1 MLRWVYSAPEKSKRT
16 PASPPFH
23 TFLYIAWRSCQ
34 TWPSPGHQRARANMA
49 KYMHVHLK
57 PSINANQ
64 EAQGNLHNLAKRV
77 HTFLM
82 CFFFFRGEVGF
93 GLAPIDFSFVFID
106 FPWFHEALTS
116 VDQIFPGFMGF
127 AKACINFATGFSST
141 LRCLSLIFPPIA
153 SNCHGFHWFVA
164 CLNSFRSYF
173 HQLLNGFI
181 GLQWLSLHG
190 SQWFS
195 SCLQCWAPETSDVHG
210 PCGHVGWGT
219 ASLGVNA
226 FIL

>member
-1 MLRWVYSAPEKSKRT
+1 
-16 PASPPFH
+16 
-23 TFLYIAWRSCQ
+23 
-34 TWPSPGHQRARANMA
+34 MA

-77 HTFLM
+77 RTFLM
-82 CFFFFRGEVGF
+82 FFFLFRGEVGF

-127 AKACINFATGFSST
+127 AKACVNFATGFSST

-153 SNCHGFHWFVA
+153 SNCNGFH
-164 CLNSFRSYF
+164 
-173 HQLLNGFI
+173 
-181 GLQWLSLHG
+181 
-190 SQWFS
+190 
-195 SCLQCWAPETSDVHG
+195 
-210 PCGHVGWGT
+210 
-219 ASLGVNA
+219 
-226 FIL
+226 